1 MPLFCGTS
9 LIDCCVQ
16 DGSVLYGGLRIK
28 STLIVSECFFS
39 CEGGGYYVKVMSV
52 LWEDS

>member
-1 MPLFCGTS
+1 MPLFCRTS

-16 DGSVLYGGLRIK
+16 CGVVRGIKNQKHSDSIGVL
-28 STLIVSECFFS
+28 FS